1 MYFVSRQCYWPD
13 GQNAVE
19 VVTVGIDNAGPDMLT
34 AKYLGEGGLYA
45 NPREAIEVAMIIA
58 DQWQW
63 DMGKDFLIEIVAG
76 NTWGG
81 SICLA
86 GQDMS
91 VTELKAWAEREY
103 KSLPTCEWCEEII
116 VNERWSNDY
125 GYSCCSEY
133 CAEESYS
140 ALRKA
145 EVDDY
150 LDGLNRDEVVEILE
164 GLGIACYDDESTKL
178 LKDCLRESIESG
190 DWEI

>member
-1 MYFVSRQCYWPD
+1 MYYVSRQCYWPD

-34 AKYLGEGGLYA
+34 AKYLGEGGEYA
-45 NPREAIEVAMIIA
+45 DPREAIEVAISIA
-58 DQWQW
+58 DNWQA
-63 DMGKDFLIEIVAG
+63 DKPDLDIEIVAG

-91 VTELKAWAEREY
+91 GDELIAWAKREY
-103 KSLPTCEWCEEII
+103 ASLTTCEWCEEII
-116 VNERWSNDY
+116 VNETWSNDF

-164 GLGIACYDDESTKL
+164 GLGIACFDDESTKL